1 MEYDDARTYVQR
13 GRSVAVSLPKYKFA
27 KFVSSRCYV
36 NKNVLGISIG
46 LFSRREYPSTS
57 IEKFV

>member
-1 MEYDDARTYVQR
+1 MEYDDARTYVLR
-13 GRSVAVSLPKYKFA
+13 GRPVAVSLRSYKFA
-27 KFVSSRCYV
+27 KFVSCRRYV

-46 LFSRREYPSTS
+46 LFSRREYPSAN